1 MGFATKT
8 PSVPTPTTT
17 EIPVVTE
24 NLSEDSQHS
33 YAQSNKRKRG
43 LLSTILSARRQTAQ
57 NTDSYNTTLG

>member
-8 PSVPTPTTT
+8 PSVPTTT
-17 EIPVVTE
+17 EVPVVTE
-24 NLSEDSQHS
+24 NLSEDSQRS

-57 NTDSYNTTLG
+57 NSDTYNTTLG

>member
-8 PSVPTPTTT
+8 PSVPSPATT

-24 NLSEDSQHS
+24 NLSEDSQHG

-43 LLSTILSARRQTAQ
+43 LLSTILSTRRQTTQ

>member
-1 MGFATKT
+1 MGFSAKT
-8 PSVPTPTTT
+8 PSVPTPATT

-24 NLSEDSQHS
+24 NLSEDSRSS

-57 NTDSYNTTLG
+57 NADAYNTTLG

>member
-8 PSVPTPTTT
+8 PSVPTTT

-24 NLSEDSQHS
+24 NLSEDSRNS

-43 LLSTILSARRQTAQ
+43 LLSTIISARRQTTQ

>member
-1 MGFATKT
+1 MGFAAKT
-8 PSVPTPTTT
+8 PSVPTTT

-24 NLSEDSQHS
+24 DLSEDSRNS

-43 LLSTILSARRQTAQ
+43 LLSTIISARRQTTQ